1 MHVVYCTVCSIL
13 NCMFCMLVCVYVYV
27 LSKDDLDENEC
38 NKNNQNV
45 FKNCCKK
52 SPMRNQESAVE

>member
-1 MHVVYCTVCSIL
+1 
-13 NCMFCMLVCVYVYV
+13 MLVCVYVYV